1 MKRSL
6 CLLLT
11 ALLLLTVLPLSA
23 SAESGYIDNSD
34 LIPPLL
40 PDSEVKMIDMPIS
53 ETVTVPVPEW
63 VDTLILAELRIE
75 TATPEGT
82 FQAAERV
89 LDHYAE
95 MGVNGLWITPIY
107 DRNRSADN
115 LIQANGYGNYG
126 PETVWWRLTGCDN
139 YEDSWKVVKAFVDK
153 AHARGIRIFFD
164 LVAWGCDSNA
174 PIVTEFPE
182 WFNEMSPWGGPAFH
196 FYDPNF
202 YEWFVDASANVLLR
216 TGADGFR
223 VDLAPDSGGYNAFA
237 DIVDRCWE
245 KGRKVALFS
254 EIPNERVFSFVFE
267 QFGVGVDE
275 TSENHYTYYRDY
287 FMQKMNIVEACKTG
301 RGIGSK
307 MSQQDGFGG
316 CYTYYTYCLSNHDNH
331 DKFARGNRIAFGYQA
346 IFAPFIPLWYIGT
359 EWNNTWSGMC
369 FTDSINWETM
379 DDPENRAFYEDV
391 KQMIRIRRSY
401 PEIFEYWPGNHRE
414 TNICHV
420 EVNGQSGGLGG
431 AYARYADGRGFV
443 IVANPGTEP
452 LTAEVTVPLEEMG
465 ISDVKNATYTVT
477 EMMSGKRIKSGRRS
491 DIAAFTATV
500 DAGEVAA
507 FFIDDGVTRTTATT
521 ATTTTATTTT
531 TTATTTTVAT
541 TTVPTATV
549 TTAVTTAATT
559 TVPAV
564 EETPDETADVPVGVI
579 VGIAVG
585 AAVLLAGA
593 AVLLVVLKKK
603 KA

>member
-1 MKRSL
+1 MKRLLRL
-6 CLLLT
+6 CTWFAVLVLC
-11 ALLLLTVLPLSA
+11 AAALPLSA
-23 SAESGYIDNSD
+23 SAADSTAVIDNSG
-34 LIPPLL
+34 LIPAFK
-40 PDSEVKMIDMPIS
+40 PDSEVELIDMPIS
-53 ETVTVPVPEW
+53 ETVSVPVPEW
-63 VDTLILAELRIE
+63 IDTLILAELRIE

-139 YEDSWKVVKAFVDK
+139 YEDSWKVVKNFVDE

-164 LVAWGCDSNA
+164 LVAWGCDHNA
-174 PIVTEFPE
+174 PVVKEHPE
-182 WFNEMSPWGGPAFH
+182 WFSEISPWGGPAFP
-196 FYDPNF
+196 FYRPTF
-202 YEWFVDASANVLLR
+202 VEWFVEKSTDVLIR

-223 VDLAPDSGGYNAFA
+223 VDLAPDSGGYDAFA
-237 DIVDRCWE
+237 QIVDRCFE
-245 KGRKVALFS
+245 QGRKVALFS

-287 FMQKMNIVEACKTG
+287 FMQKMNIVDACKTG
-301 RGIGSK
+301 TGIGSK
-307 MSQQDGFGG
+307 SSQSGGFGG
-316 CYTYYTYCLSNHDNH
+316 TYTYYTYCLSNHDNH

-369 FTDSINWETM
+369 FTDKIDWSTM
-379 DDPENRAFYEDV
+379 DIPENRAFYEDV
-391 KQMIRIRRSY
+391 KKMIRIRRTY

-420 EVNGQSGGLGG
+420 EVNGQKGGLGG
-431 AYARYADGRGFV
+431 AYARYADGKGFV
-443 IVANPGTEP
+443 IVANQGGADM
-452 LTAEVTVPLEEMG
+452 TADVTVPLADMG
-465 ISDVKNATYTVT
+465 ITEIKNATYTIT
-477 EMMSGKRIKSGRRS
+477 EMMSGKRIKSGKFA

-500 DAGEVAA
+500 GAGEVAA
-507 FFIDDGVTRTTATT
+507 FYIDYTTPP
-521 ATTTTATTTT
+521 TTTTAKPTTTI
-531 TTATTTTVAT
+531 TTAAPTTTVTEAT
-541 TTVPTATV
+541 TTVTTTTQPTE
-549 TTAVTTAATT
+549 AVTDPEDTAA
-559 TVPAV
+559 A
-564 EETPDETADVPVGVI
+564 PVGLI
-579 VGIAVG
+579 VGIA
-585 AAVLLAGA
+585 AGA
-593 AVLLVVLKKK
+593 AVIVAGAVVLLLVLKKK